1 VPHRITFRV
10 MIPFPCPDL
19 DLIHP
24 RRAGGSEVEHDSS
37 PLLGEPF
44 LSVLRQ
50 VHGSIVQDDMNLLAG
65 VGDDDLVHQP
75 EESRRRV
82 SLCQ

>member
-1 VPHRITFRV
+1 MLDERLDRLVKHVHGAERAAPDHLPGDDTV
-10 MIPFPCPDL
+10 PDL

-24 RRAGGSEVEHDSS
+24 RRAGGSEVEDDSP

-50 VHGSIVQDDMNLLAG
+50 VHGSIVQDDMNFLAG
-65 VGDDDLVHQP
+65 
-75 EESRRRV
+75 
-82 SLCQ
+82 